1 MRLTKLE
8 AILNRDHLQ
17 LLGAGQSGDEF
28 RVLVGNA
35 GSKFWEVFSNS
46 EEYADGHADPLDR
59 WSKRIGDQIAK
70 TTGAQVTYPF
80 EGPPYAPFLDWAG
93 ETGQVSRSPLSIFI
107 HHEHGLWHAYRFM
120 LSFDRIAEDFADPDA
135 SLSPCGS
142 CSEKPCLSS
151 CPVSAFSDGHFDV
164 EKCMSYLKSD
174 ENSDCRRYGCVAR
187 QACPVMPQ
195 NRYIPEHAKFHMQA
209 FVSTDV

>member
-1 MRLTKLE
+1 MCLTELE
-8 AILNRDHLQ
+8 ALLDSHKLQ
-17 LLGAGQSGDEF
+17 LLGVYQRDNEF

-35 GSKFWEVFSNS
+35 GSGFWEVFANS
-46 EEYADGHADPLDR
+46 EEYADGFSDPLDR
-59 WSKRIGDQIAK
+59 WSKRIGDGLADF
-70 TTGAQVTYPF
+70 TGAEVTYPF

-93 ETGQVSRSPLSIFI
+93 ETGRVSRSPLSIFI
-107 HHEHGLWHAYRFM
+107 HHKHGLWHAYRFM
-120 LSFDRIAEDFADPDA
+120 LSFDQVAEDYPVPEQFP
-135 SLSPCGS
+135 SPCES
-142 CSEKPCLSS
+142 CSEKPCLSA

-209 FVSTDV
+209 FVSNDI